1 MVIVYLNLTLLIIQ
15 LGAKK
20 YSCEQIQQMFQFYLD
35 NYSNK
40 NKLDMLN
47 KKFNINF
54 KRSALNGLFN
64 KHGYKIKE
72 HLSC

>member
-1 MVIVYLNLTLLIIQ
+1 
-15 LGAKK
+15 
-20 YSCEQIQQMFQFYLD
+20 MFKFYLD
-35 NYSNK
+35 NYSYK

-47 KKFNINF
+47 KKFKTNF
-54 KRSALNGLFN
+54 KQSALNGLFN